1 MSRVC
6 WQGSPWL
13 DRRIGVDVISL
24 TSSWEVPHR
33 KWVRLQ
39 EVRVLTIP
47 AYSMLLSF
55 SRKTYLNSFVSCP
68 LSTCWPRTPCPIFF
82 CRMNSMRFVAFLAF
96 AIEKLLKWNIRR
108 EREKET
114 LFSWLTQTSSHR
126 RCTLFKLVE
135 EGVCL
140 IIWICCMKIEGFK
153 LLGLKSIESIFFSK
167 MRFSFCC
174 SMYFVNSCLDLD

>member
-108 EREKET
+108 EWERKRPCFPGW
-114 LFSWLTQTSSHR
+114 LRQALIGAAPCSSWLKRAFVWSFGSVAWRSRGSS
-126 RCTLFKLVE
+126 C
-135 EGVCL
+135 
-140 IIWICCMKIEGFK
+140 
-153 LLGLKSIESIFFSK
+153 
-167 MRFSFCC
+167 
-174 SMYFVNSCLDLD
+174 